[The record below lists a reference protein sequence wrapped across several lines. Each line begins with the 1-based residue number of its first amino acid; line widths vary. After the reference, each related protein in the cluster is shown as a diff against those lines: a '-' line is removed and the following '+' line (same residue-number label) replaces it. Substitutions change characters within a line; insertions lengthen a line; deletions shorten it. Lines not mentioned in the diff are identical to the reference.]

1 MYQVR
6 YSKRAIKSLRKMDKF
21 DSSSIVNWMV
31 KNIDGKDNPR
41 TQGKALVGD
50 KKGLWRYRVG
60 DYRVLCQIQDDE
72 LVVLVVD
79 TGHRRSIYDW
89 LVFVNVYL
97 VNVCKMTSCL
107 RVWGLFYIFNCQIK
121 CNDSLKNTS

>member
-6 YSKRAIKSLRKMDKF
+6 YSKKAIKALSKMDKF
-21 DSSSIVNWMV
+21 DSSSIVKWMV

-79 TGHRRSIYDW
+79 TGHRRSIYD
-89 LVFVNVYL
+89 
-97 VNVCKMTSCL
+97 
-107 RVWGLFYIFNCQIK
+107 
-121 CNDSLKNTS
+121 D